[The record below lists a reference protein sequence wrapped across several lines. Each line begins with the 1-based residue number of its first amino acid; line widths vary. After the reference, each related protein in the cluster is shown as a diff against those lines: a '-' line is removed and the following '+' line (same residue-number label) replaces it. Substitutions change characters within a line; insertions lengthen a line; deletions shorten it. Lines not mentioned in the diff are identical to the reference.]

1 MMEFVELNIIRTIV
15 TRLSKAKIPYM
26 FTGSIAANF
35 YATPRM
41 TRDVD
46 VVIELKENDV
56 DHICSLFEEDFYA
69 DRDMILSAIKRNGM
83 FNMIHYESVFK
94 VDFIIRKDDKYRR
107 EEFKRRK
114 SIIFEGIKIYVAAPE
129 DLILSKLYWAKNSLS
144 ELQLGDVKNLL
155 KGVKNID
162 YVYLKQWAEYLGIAE
177 LYRKV
182 KE

>member
-1 MMEFVELNIIRTIV
+1 MESIEFNIIRTIV
-15 TRLSKAKIPYM
+15 TRLNKAGISYM
-26 FTGSIAANF
+26 FTGSVATNF

-46 VVIELKENDV
+46 VIIELRETDVDRLCDLFEND
-56 DHICSLFEEDFYA
+56 FYV
-69 DRDMILSAIKRNGM
+69 DRDMVRSAVKRNGM
-83 FNMIHYESVFK
+83 FNIINYESVFK
-94 VDFIIRKDDKYRR
+94 IDFIIRKDDKYRR

-114 SIIFEGIKIYVAAPE
+114 CIVFEGMEVYVTAPE
-129 DLILSKLYWAKNSLS
+129 DLMLSKLYWAKDSLS

-155 KGVKNID
+155 KSVKILDKD
-162 YVYLKQWAEYLGIAE
+162 YLEQWARYLDIDE

>member
-1 MMEFVELNIIRTIV
+1 MESTELNIIRIIV
-15 TRLSKAKIPYM
+15 TRLNKAEIPYM
-26 FTGSIAANF
+26 FTGSIATNF

-46 VVIELKENDV
+46 VIIELRETDV
-56 DHICSLFEEDFYA
+56 DHLCSLFEADFYV
-69 DRDMILSAIKRNGM
+69 DRDTVLNAVKKNGM

-94 VDFIIRKDDKYRR
+94 VDFIVRKDDKYRR

-114 SIIFEGIKIYVAAPE
+114 QIVFEYMELYVVTPE
-129 DLILSKLYWAKNSLS
+129 DLVLSKLYWAKDSLS

-155 KGVKNID
+155 QNVKNLD
-162 YVYLKQWAEYLGIAE
+162 EDYLKQWIIYLDIE
-177 LYRKV
+177 KLFRKV

>member
-1 MMEFVELNIIRTIV
+1 MMEPIELNIIRIIV
-15 TRLSKAKIPYM
+15 TRLCKANIPYM
-26 FTGSIAANF
+26 FTGSIAVNF

-46 VVIELKENDV
+46 VIIELKETDV
-56 DHICSLFEEDFYA
+56 DHLCGLFKEDFYV
-69 DRDMILSAIKRNGM
+69 DRDTVLNAVKKNGM

-114 SIIFEGIKIYVAAPE
+114 QIVFEGMELYVAAPE
-129 DLILSKLYWAKNSLS
+129 DLVLSKLYWAKDSLS
-144 ELQLGDVKNLL
+144 ELQLGDVKNLI
-155 KGVKNID
+155 KGVKDID
-162 YVYLKQWAEYLGIAE
+162 QDYLKQWVRYLDVEE
-177 LYRKV
+177 LFRKV